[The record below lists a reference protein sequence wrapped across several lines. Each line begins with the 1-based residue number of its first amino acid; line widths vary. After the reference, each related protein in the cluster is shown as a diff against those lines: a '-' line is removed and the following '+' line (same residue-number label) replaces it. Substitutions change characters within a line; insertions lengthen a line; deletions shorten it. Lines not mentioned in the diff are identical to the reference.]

1 MSRENLLKIGA
12 LARTTDKTVRAL
24 HLYEEMG
31 LLSPSARS
39 PGGFRLYDEAN
50 VERIR
55 YIDRL
60 QKLDYS
66 LTEIRALLQSWREG
80 ETPREA
86 MASIEDVY
94 RARLIEVRESI
105 AELEGLALELE
116 RSLDFLEGCHDCGQS
131 TAPVAACRCCERPDP
146 SGQVSLITGLAS
158 H

>member
-1 MSRENLLKIGA
+1 MSQHNLLKIGA
-12 LARTTDKTVRAL
+12 LARTTEKTVRAL

-31 LLSPSARS
+31 LLSPSART

-66 LTEIRALLQSWREG
+66 LNQIRALLKTWREG
-80 ETPREA
+80 ESPREA

-94 RARLIEVRESI
+94 RARLHEVRQGIVEMEAL
-105 AELEGLALELE
+105 AEELE
-116 RSLDFLEGCHDCGQS
+116 RSLDFLAGCRSCGVS
-131 TAPVAACRCCERPDP
+131 VEPIDACGGCERPDP
-146 SGQVSLITGLAS
+146 SGQALITGLAS